1 MVDKFNITDKWRE
14 RWLDASPCNYHLID
28 DPTACPQGFDL
39 PRLAWVNLN
48 RIRTGQGRCNACLF
62 KWNLVSSAA
71 CDCGAVHITYSE
83 FLSTSTFCGIIG
95 RIKQCRD

>member
-62 KWNLVSSAA
+62 KWNLVRSAA
-71 CDCGAVHITYSE
+71 CDCGAVEQSMSHIVNSCP
-83 FLSTSTFCGIIG
+83 L
-95 RIKQCRD
+95 